1 MTLLEISE
9 ILEQIK
15 DIPGFDM
22 GPAAT
27 ASIERLRLAYNG
39 CGPERWP
46 ESIRDALDDITR
58 IFAPSVMVHDLEF
71 DESDGTDERMHE
83 ANDRLHRNNR
93 AIVRHYYPLA
103 TWRILSPTYRVKRAK
118 AVALMAALNAFTCD
132 ALTAKAWNTA
142 YLMNRDKED
151 C

>member
-46 ESIRDALDDITR
+46 ENIRDTLDDITR
-58 IFAPSVMVHDLEF
+58 IFAPSIMVHDLEF
-71 DESDGTDERMHE
+71 DESDGTAEKMHE
-83 ANDRLHRNNR
+83 ANERLHSNNM

-103 TWRILSPTYRVKRAK
+103 TWRMLSPTYRVKRAK
-118 AVALMAALNAFTCD
+118 AVAVMAAINAFTCD
-132 ALTAKAWNTA
+132 ALTAKAWNDA
-142 YLMNRDKED
+142 YMMNHDEED